1 MTGKISAYSLA
12 GVSVGATTYIDFVWC
27 SCGSTS
33 RLFSTLGGSLDAS
46 VCTADVN
53 GLCVGDGEL
62 DAAVTKTS
70 ATPHRINV
78 TIDQVLSRA
87 VTRQEITTGATIG
100 ARLSMKRNTQLSPQA
115 RRFVQY
121 KFEVVV
127 YTDSTR

>member
-12 GVSVGATTYIDFVWC
+12 GVSVGGTTYIDFVWC

-33 RLFSTLGGSLDAS
+33 RLLSTLGGSSDAS

-70 ATPHRINV
+70 ATRHRINV
-78 TIDQVLSRA
+78 TIDEAPPRDVAWL
-87 VTRQEITTGATIG
+87 EITTGATIG
-100 ARLSMKRNTQLSPQA
+100 ARSSMKRNTQIFLQVQ
-115 RRFVQY
+115 RFVQY

-127 YTDSTR
+127 